1 MKKPP
6 LDADVAD
13 TAPSDSVLT
22 VHDEDIE
29 IIGDPSRKART
40 KHNQWVAVT
49 NSAIGNQR
57 PQRASEGS
65 D

>member
-1 MKKPP
+1 MLENLRIMRNMLRRLNQPCF
-6 LDADVAD
+6 
-13 TAPSDSVLT
+13 
-22 VHDEDIE
+22 IE
-29 IIGDPSRKART
+29 INGDPSRKART

-57 PQRASEGS
+57 PQRAPEGC